1 VLPLHNSAKW
11 ESNHKMVRKSA
22 ERVKHVALSTL
33 YFPWIFIS
41 FSGKNKGDGKYLK
54 VFKQGLATF
63 LRILASYL
71 NLITIYILASY
82 LNLITIYILASYL
95 NLITIYILASYLNL
109 ITIYISQTSRYG
121 KQKYV
126 KSNIIY
132 FYV

>member
-11 ESNHKMVRKSA
+11 ENSHKIVRKSA
-22 ERVKHVALSTL
+22 ERVKRVVLSTL
-33 YFPWIFIS
+33 YFLWIFIS
-41 FSGKNKGDGKYLK
+41 FSGKNNGVGKYLK
-54 VFKQGLATF
+54 VFKHRLATF

-71 NLITIYILASY
+71 NLITIYI
-82 LNLITIYILASYL
+82 
-95 NLITIYILASYLNL
+95 
-109 ITIYISQTSRYG
+109 SQTSRDG